1 MTRPPEK
8 KPATHRPPNDRQ
20 PQHRAGQK
28 PSGPRRAELNHSGQ
42 NRPRPQPTPSAL
54 PEHLPRYPGFVTIVL
69 RSGTATPVLSGH
81 PWLFSGAIGHVVP
94 PEGTQA
100 ESGQACAVFDPHGR
114 YLGHGTYH
122 PQSQIAVRLVEAGMD
137 GLEPATLPDGPTIV
151 ARRLERATTLRRD
164 LGLPSAE
171 TNAFR
176 LINSE
181 GDGMPGVVIDRFAD
195 GAVVQITTAG
205 AARWQAPMIEW
216 LRAHG
221 CAWVL
226 VRVPNDV
233 HPAEGLAAGHAA
245 SSGDVPTEVLVRHNG
260 LQLRVEPGGQKTGMY
275 ADQRQNHARVAELAK
290 GRFVLDA
297 YSHVGGFGLHASRAG
312 AARVVCVDASQ
323 RAVDLAIQHAS
334 DNGVGID
341 AQCADAVHVLGHYA
355 SLPPEAERPSLVI
368 VDPPKFA
375 TKASALEQAIRK
387 YTHVNTL
394 AMQAVAQDGF
404 LVSCSCSGLVD
415 VTQFLRLLGQAAHNA
430 GRTVQLLE
438 LHGPGP
444 DHPVAPAHAEGQYLK
459 VAICRIS
466 ARTV

>member
-1 MTRPPEK
+1 MTRPPHK
-8 KPATHRPPNDRQ
+8 NSSSTRPPNDRAQ
-20 PQHRAGQK
+20 GQR
-28 PSGPRRAELNHSGQ
+28 PPQ
-42 NRPRPQPTPSAL
+42 NRPPQQHRPRPPVTPIAL

-69 RSGTATPVLSGH
+69 RAGTATPVLSGH

-94 PEGTQA
+94 PAGTQA

-122 PQSQIAVRLVEAGMD
+122 PQSQIAVRLVEAGTD
-137 GLEPATLPDGPTIV
+137 GLEPTTLPDGPTLV
-151 ARRLERATTLRRD
+151 ARRLERAVGLRKD
-164 LGLPSAE
+164 LGLPSAQ
-171 TNAFR
+171 TDAFR

-181 GDGMPGVVIDRFAD
+181 GDGLPGVVIDRFAD

-205 AARWQAPMIEW
+205 AARWQQPIVEW
-216 LRAHG
+216 LRANG

-233 HPAEGLAAGHAA
+233 HPSEGLVAGHST
-245 SSGDVPTEVLVRHNG
+245 SSGDVPTEVVVRHNG

-275 ADQRQNHARVAELAK
+275 ADQRRNHARVAELAK
-290 GRFVLDA
+290 GRFVLDT
-297 YSHVGGFGLHASRAG
+297 YSHVGGFGLHAARAG
-312 AARVVCVDASQ
+312 AKKVVCVDASQ
-323 RAVDLAIQHAS
+323 RAVDLAIQHAV
-334 DNGVGID
+334 DNGVGIE

-355 SLPPEAERPSLVI
+355 SLPPEAERPSMVI

-394 AMQAVAQDGF
+394 AMQAVAQDGI
-404 LVSCSCSGLVD
+404 LVTCSCSGLVEP
-415 VTQFLRLLGQAAHNA
+415 TQFLRVLGQAAHNA

-438 LHGPGP
+438 LRGAGP

>member
-1 MTRPPEK
+1 MTRPPQNK
-8 KPATHRPPNDRQ
+8 SASHRPQNDRG
-20 PQHRAGQK
+20 PQQRSGQSR
-28 PSGPRRAELNHSGQ
+28 PQQ
-42 NRPRPQPTPSAL
+42 NRPRPQPTATEL
-54 PEHLPRYPGFVTIVL
+54 PAHLPRYPGFVTIVL
-69 RSGTATPVLSGH
+69 RAGTATPVLSGH
-81 PWLFSGAIGHVVP
+81 PWLFSGAIGHVIA

-151 ARRLERATTLRRD
+151 ARRLERATSLRKD
-164 LGLPSAE
+164 LGLPSVE
-171 TNAFR
+171 TDAYR

-181 GDGMPGVVIDRFAD
+181 GDGLPGVVIDRFGT

-205 AARWQAPMIEW
+205 AARWQTPIVEW
-216 LRAHG
+216 LRANG
-221 CAWVL
+221 SAWVL

-233 HPAEGLAAGHAA
+233 HPAEGLVAGHST
-245 SSGDVPTEVLVRHNG
+245 SSGDVPTEVVVRHNG

-275 ADQRQNHARVAELAK
+275 ADQRPNHARVAELAK
-290 GRFVLDA
+290 GRFVLDT
-297 YSHVGGFGLHASRAG
+297 YSHVGGFGLHAARAG
-312 AARVVCVDASQ
+312 AKRVVCVDASQ
-323 RAVDLAIQHAS
+323 RAIDLAIQHAT
-334 DNGVGID
+334 DNGLGLD

-355 SLPPEAERPSLVI
+355 SLPPEAERPSMVI

-394 AMQAVAQDGF
+394 AMQAVAVDGF
-404 LVSCSCSGLVD
+404 LVTCSCSGLVD
-415 VTQFLRLLGQAAHNA
+415 VTQFLRVLGQAAHNA

-438 LHGPGP
+438 LRGPGP

>member
-1 MTRPPEK
+1 MTRPPQN
-8 KPATHRPPNDRQ
+8 KPASHRPPNDRAQ
-20 PQHRAGQK
+20 PHR
-28 PSGPRRAELNHSGQ
+28 PTQ
-42 NRPRPQPTPSAL
+42 NRPQQSRPRPQQTPTAL
-54 PEHLPRYPGFVTIVL
+54 PDHLPRYPGFVTIVL
-69 RSGTATPVLSGH
+69 RAGTATPVLSGH

-94 PEGTQA
+94 PEGTVA

-151 ARRLERATTLRRD
+151 TKRLERATGLRRD
-164 LGLPSAE
+164 VGLPSAE
-171 TNAFR
+171 TDAYR

-181 GDGMPGVVIDRFAD
+181 GDGLPGVVIDRFAD

-205 AARWQAPMIEW
+205 AARWQQPILDW
-216 LRAHG
+216 LRANG

-233 HPAEGLAAGHAA
+233 HPAEGLVAGHTA
-245 SSGDVPTEVLVRHNG
+245 SSGEVPAEVIVRHNG

-275 ADQRQNHARVAELAK
+275 ADQRPNHARVAELAK
-290 GRFVLDA
+290 GRFVLDT
-297 YSHVGGFGLHASRAG
+297 YSHVGGFGLHAARAG
-312 AARVVCVDASQ
+312 AKRVVCVDASQ
-323 RAVDLAIQHAS
+323 RAIDLAIQHAS

-404 LVSCSCSGLVD
+404 LVTCSCSGLVD
-415 VTQFLRLLGQAAHNA
+415 VTQFLRVLGQAAHNA

-438 LHGPGP
+438 LRGPGA